1 MILLALVL
9 HAIAGRL
16 KGSSEEDTL
25 ELRDDGNH

>member
-9 HAIAGRL
+9 HVIAGKL